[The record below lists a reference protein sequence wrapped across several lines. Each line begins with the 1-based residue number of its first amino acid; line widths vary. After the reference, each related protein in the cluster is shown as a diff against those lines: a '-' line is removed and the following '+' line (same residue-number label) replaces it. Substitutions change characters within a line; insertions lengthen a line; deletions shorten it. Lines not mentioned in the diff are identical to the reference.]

1 MQRKRLKPLRRFANG
16 TILIVGMLVIAFASA
31 ACRNSPDSYSGPVE
45 SITIGTAP
53 LESSELLYVAE
64 DQRFFSANGLS
75 VTIRGYDTGA
85 SAHNGL
91 LKGEVDIAVPAEY
104 PLIGSAFEKD
114 PVRAIAS
121 IDKVQYFYLIG
132 RKDRGIGNISD
143 LKGKKIGVARK
154 TIAEFYLGRFLELR
168 GMNIGQV
175 TLVDVSVS
183 KSEDAIT
190 SGDINAIMSRPPQ
203 IFAIQER
210 LGVNAVTWPAQ
221 SGQALYAI
229 MIGRNDWIAEH
240 PEPVKRLLISLAQ
253 AEEYVIR
260 HPTEAKAILKKKLSL
275 TDDYVNGV
283 WPENQFSL
291 SLDQSLIIAL
301 EDEARW
307 MISNNLTGEK
317 TVPDFLGHVYLDGLT
332 RVKPSAVNIIR

>member
-1 MQRKRLKPLRRFANG
+1 MQLLKPFSLKAI
-16 TILIVGMLVIAFASA
+16 ILFVILAIIVSSCSNPG
-31 ACRNSPDSYSGPVE
+31 RNYSGKIEP
-45 SITIGTAP
+45 ITIGTVP
-53 LESSELLYVAE
+53 LESSELIYVAE
-64 DQRFFSANGLS
+64 DQRFFTANGLS
-75 VTIRGYDTGA
+75 VTTRGYDTGA

-104 PLIGSAFEKD
+104 PLIGSAFKKE

-132 RKDRGIGNISD
+132 RKDRGIGNTAD

-154 TIAEFYLGRFLELR
+154 TIAEFYLGRFLELH

-175 TLVDVSVS
+175 TLVDVNVS
-183 KSEDAIT
+183 RSENAITNADVDAI
-190 SGDINAIMSRPPQ
+190 ISRPPHL
-203 IFAIQER
+203 FAIQER
-210 LGVNAVTWPAQ
+210 LGLNAVTWPAQ

-229 MIGRNDWIAEH
+229 LIGRNNWIAEH
-240 PEPVKRLLISLAQ
+240 PELVKRLLNSLAQ

-260 HPTEAKAILKKKLSL
+260 HPAEAKAILKKKLSL

-291 SLDQSLIIAL
+291 SLDQSLVIAM

-307 MISNNLTGEK
+307 MIGNNLTGEK
-317 TVPDFLGHVYLDGLT
+317 TVPDFGNYIYIDGLKA
-332 RVKPSAVNIIR
+332 VKPGAVNIIR